1 MRPSV
6 RGDPHKARRSAS
18 PIRPRITQRKPA
30 TNRPRHA
37 DRGVTVKEMDGT
49 LLRHSPPDAE
59 THRRGIHQQRVLLVH
74 SLNAAE
80 CGKDSP

>member
-1 MRPSV
+1 
-6 RGDPHKARRSAS
+6 
-18 PIRPRITQRKPA
+18 
-30 TNRPRHA
+30 
-37 DRGVTVKEMDGT
+37 MDGT

>member
-18 PIRPRITQRKPA
+18 AMPPRITQRKPA

-37 DRGVTVKEMDGT
+37 DRGVDVKDMDGEI
-49 LLRHSPPDAE
+49 LQPPSDAE
-59 THRRGIHQQRVLLVH
+59 THRHGIHQQRVLLAH
-74 SLNAAE
+74 SLEAAE
-80 CGKDSP
+80 RGRRFT